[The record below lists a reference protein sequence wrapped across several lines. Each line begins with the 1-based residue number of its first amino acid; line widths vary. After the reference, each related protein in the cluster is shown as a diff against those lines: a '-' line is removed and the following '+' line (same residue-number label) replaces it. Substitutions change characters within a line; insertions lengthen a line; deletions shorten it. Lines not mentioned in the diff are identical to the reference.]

1 MYLCGN
7 CDAHIIITMQH
18 NFSTMQN
25 RKRGQ
30 RCNGMLVSVKI
41 ITLFFSMIVTNCLIP
56 SVTAKLSGTRFLAE
70 DNRAVFLLNQYML
83 VNTSL

>member
-1 MYLCGN
+1 MQWYAGLCKDN
-7 CDAHIIITMQH
+7 HI
-18 NFSTMQN
+18 
-25 RKRGQ
+25 
-30 RCNGMLVSVKI
+30 V
-41 ITLFFSMIVTNCLIP
+41 FSMIVTNCLIP